1 MSNYPAGAEFDSNAP
16 YNQEDAKPAAYWVTV
31 SIRIDATS
39 LEHAAEQ
46 AIDLMAV
53 AKVADDDFEIENVW
67 EE

>member
-1 MSNYPAGAEFDSNAP
+1 MSNYPDGAENDPRAP
-16 YNQEDAKPAAYWVTV
+16 WNQEDAKPAPHWVTV
-31 SIRIDATS
+31 SIRIDAIS

-46 AIDLMAV
+46 AIDLMAA